1 MITVKDS
8 ESKVTAAKRNITIKN
23 VRIEDN
29 VLVDEDG
36 VIASAIAAKLP
47 ENVEE
52 FTIKIS
58 IELLD
63 ESDFDI
69 DRE

>member
-23 VRIEDN
+23 VRIENN

-36 VIASAIAAKLP
+36 AIAAAIAAKLP

-58 IELLD
+58 IELPD
-63 ESDFDI
+63 ENDFDI

>member
-29 VLVDEDG
+29 ILVDEDG
-36 VIASAIAAKLP
+36 AIASAIAAKLP

-63 ESDFDI
+63 ENDFDI